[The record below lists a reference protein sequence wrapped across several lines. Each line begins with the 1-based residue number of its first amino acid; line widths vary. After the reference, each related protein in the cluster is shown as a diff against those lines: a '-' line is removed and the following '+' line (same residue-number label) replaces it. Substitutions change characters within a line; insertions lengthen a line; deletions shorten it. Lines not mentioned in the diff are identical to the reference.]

1 MFIYEISSE
10 TIGQYTGLKDLNGV
24 KIYEGDIVLIY
35 DNFKAIVEYSEKYAE
50 YIITNTTKRV
60 ADECEALADYM
71 DEVEVLGNK
80 HDNLGLLE
88 GE

>member
-1 MFIYEISSE
+1 MFLYEISSE

-80 HDNLGLLE
+80 YDNLGLLG

>member
-1 MFIYEISSE
+1 MYEISSE
-10 TIGQYTGLKDLNGV
+10 TIGQYIGLKDLNGV

-35 DNFKAIVEYSEKYAE
+35 DNFKAVVEYSEEYAE
-50 YIITNTTKRV
+50 YIITNTTRRV

-71 DEVEVLGNK
+71 DEVEVIGNK
-80 HDNLGLLE
+80 YDNPELLG